1 MKYLLG
7 KSFNMIRKKT
17 IEYSDF
23 CITESNLFF
32 KKLKLNIIKKH
43 NSKVIHIKKF
53 QNQKPNFKSTK
64 EMSIVYVGN
73 IGKIYDFDSLFS
85 IIKGVEKKRK
95 IILHI
100 IGYGPM
106 IDWFFDNLRTKK
118 IEYYYHGASFDET
131 FKREIISKCW
141 FGFNGF
147 KKYRS
152 SSFI

>member
-1 MKYLLG
+1 
-7 KSFNMIRKKT
+7 
-17 IEYSDF
+17 
-23 CITESNLFF
+23 
-32 KKLKLNIIKKH
+32 
-43 NSKVIHIKKF
+43 
-53 QNQKPNFKSTK
+53 
-64 EMSIVYVGN
+64 MSIVYVGN

-131 FKREIISKCW
+131 FKEKS
-141 FGFNGF
+141 FQNVGLVLMDL
-147 KKYRS
+147 KKVQK
-152 SSFI
+152 